1 MVQTVY
7 ADLYFLI
14 NFSMDFLC
22 FFLTAGL
29 LSYKLSLGRTLA
41 ASALGG
47 IYANVALFF
56 EGPTFVALLLDMAA
70 CALMCAVALFRP
82 REARRLPLYT
92 LVYIAISMV
101 LGGVMTALFHLFNRL
116 DLPLS
121 EVSSDGISVWLFAI
135 LGAIGGLVTHACSR
149 FFSGRA
155 ARQHAELTVSCGASV
170 CSLHALCD
178 TGNSLREPIGGR
190 PCIVVDCDRLRGVLP
205 SELLAA
211 AKKGELP
218 STELMA
224 RHGGRIRLI
233 PAQSATGERM
243 LIAFRP
249 DRVTVDSGHGA
260 HTVEALIVPSPL
272 AHTADALVPPELMI

>member
-1 MVQTVY
+1 MEQTVY

-22 FFLTAGL
+22 FFLTARL
-29 LSYKLSLGRTLA
+29 LSYKLSLARTLM

-47 IYANVALFF
+47 IYAVAALFF
-56 EGPTFVALLLDMAA
+56 GGSALAALLLDMVI
-70 CALMCAVALFRP
+70 CALMCAVALFRAH
-82 REARRLPLYT
+82 EARRLPLYI

-116 DLPLS
+116 DLPLA
-121 EVSSDGISVWLFAI
+121 EVSEDGISVWLFAI
-135 LGAIGGLVTHACSR
+135 LGALGGLVTHACNR
-149 FFSGRA
+149 FFSRRA
-155 ARQHAELTVSCGASV
+155 ARRHAEVRVTCGACV
-170 CSLHALCD
+170 RSLHALCD

-190 PCIVVDCDRLRGVLP
+190 PCIVVDCDRLCGLLP
-205 SELLAA
+205 RELLSA

-224 RHGGRIRLI
+224 RHGGRICLV
-233 PAQSATGERM
+233 PAQSATGSRM

-249 DRVTVDSGHGA
+249 DRVTVDSGQGA
-260 HTVEALIVPSPL
+260 HTVDALIVPSPL
-272 AHTADALVPPELMI
+272 ANTADALLPPELMI

>member
-1 MVQTVY
+1 MEQTVY

-22 FFLTAGL
+22 FFLTARL

-47 IYANVALFF
+47 LYAIAALFF
-56 EGPTFVALLLDMAA
+56 GGSALVALLIDMAV

-82 REARRLPLYT
+82 HEARRLPLYI

-116 DLPLS
+116 ELPLG
-121 EVSSDGISVWLFAI
+121 EVAEDGISVWLFAI
-135 LGAIGGLVTHACSR
+135 LGALGGLITHACNR
-149 FFSGRA
+149 FFSHRA
-155 ARQHAELTVSCGASV
+155 ARQHATVTLTCGASV
-170 CSLHALCD
+170 RALQALCD

-190 PCIVVDCDRLRGVLP
+190 PCIVVDCDRLRGLLP
-205 SELLAA
+205 PELLAA
-211 AKKGELP
+211 AKKGALP
-218 STELMA
+218 PADLL
-224 RHGGRIRLI
+224 GRYAERICLI
-233 PAQSATGERM
+233 PAQSATGSRM

-260 HTVEALIVPSPL
+260 HAVEALIVPSVL
-272 AHTADALVPPELMI
+272 DASTDALVPPELII